1 MAVGGLAGLMPAGAG
16 GARGAGNRLGLIAG
30 IAKKGAGAG
39 VLGGAAAAAG
49 AMGAPGFL
57 SNMLTGASVGALGGP
72 MGALVGGAGGL
83 LFSVFEHVAT
93 NTKETAEEVKRQRE
107 LEEDARRQEASI
119 AASKEIARISF
130 LTEYVR
136 SRGGIDISNE
146 SERYLE
152 GIYKSSLRLE
162 ADSKGP
168 RTSASR

>member
-1 MAVGGLAGLMPAGAG
+1 M
-16 GARGAGNRLGLIAG
+16 ISG

-72 MGALVGGAGGL
+72 MGALAGGAGGL